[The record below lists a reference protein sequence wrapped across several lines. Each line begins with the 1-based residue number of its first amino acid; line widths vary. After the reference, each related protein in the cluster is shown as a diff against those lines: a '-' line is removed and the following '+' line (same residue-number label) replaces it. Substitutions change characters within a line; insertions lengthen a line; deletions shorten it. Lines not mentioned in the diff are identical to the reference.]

1 MATANNPNQNITNTV
16 RETAEIVENT
26 LKSVAS
32 NIKTIFEDALA
43 STDNVVQSYG
53 KDIQKNLNSMVK
65 STDKMLEN
73 EVKLKMGILNR
84 KDIEKQLVEITK
96 KREVL
101 GLKIVNLEKEN
112 PRLARQL
119 RGEYEAAVAASEE
132 YEQSLK
138 DQEDHLK
145 NIDKR
150 VGLLGSAFK
159 GLAKVPLVGQL
170 VNAEEAL
177 TAMKSKA
184 NETGNRLQIVGAGLK
199 EAGKNASSFMLAA
212 VGKTVVDR
220 FKAID
225 TANENLARSLGTSY
239 DEANKLTS
247 RYVRIADSS
256 NDIYITSTKL
266 AKTTQDLSD
275 ELGVGVQLEE
285 KRLKF
290 ATRLREQGAFSV
302 ELTNEVTKLT
312 ALRGE
317 DEEKIL
323 EQANAQI
330 TAVKLQTG
338 INLNNR
344 KVLESITKASSAI
357 KLNFKGSV
365 PELAKAAAT
374 TKALGL
380 EMNKLDDIAG
390 GLLDFESS
398 IQAQMEAEL
407 LTGKAL
413 NVDKA
418 RYQALTNDTVGLAKT
433 LAQDIGTSAEYS
445 KMNRIQ
451 QEGLA
456 KAYGMSREEVS
467 QMLLDQEIQQK
478 MSGQSMADLQKQYA
492 LKVKEGKEEE
502 FLAELGEK
510 GLRDQFEQNSLQVKQ
525 QAIQEKLASS
535 MDSFAKALIPIA
547 EVFQKILGFITKFP
561 GLIKAATIALIAFKA
576 ASMFGKGSILG
587 GGGIGNMLGGLGKG
601 GAGAASTAATAGGG
615 AMGGMAK
622 QVAAMKAANP
632 GMTSTQALSSI
643 RASSGAAPAAT
654 AATAAKG
661 GGGFFSNLWSGT
673 KNLVSKVNPATAIK
687 GAVKD
692 AGGVGGL
699 LKKAIK
705 GSILNT
711 ILTAV
716 FSYMDFKSLI
726 ENPVDENGNL
736 LSKDELNRRA
746 GKIVLGGVGG
756 ILGGALGTAVGGPIG
771 AAVGSFGGQWLMGKL
786 ADWFPELGEAIG
798 GLLVPAASQKAA
810 TASGTKELA
819 VKDFVIKPLGED
831 TVTMAGGTKLGRTDE
846 MVQKLE
852 EMVRLLGI
860 VATKNTDI
868 YFDTTKVSNAVA
880 SAVPTSYGNILNPGS
895 STYRR

>member
-1 MATANNPNQNITNTV
+1 MATAKDPNQDIKGTV

-26 LKSVAS
+26 LKSIAS
-32 NIKTIFEDALA
+32 NIKTIFEDALS
-43 STDNVVQSYG
+43 STDNVVKSYG

-73 EVKLKMGILNR
+73 EIKLKMGILNR
-84 KDIEKQLVEITK
+84 KDIERQLVEITK

-101 GLKIVNLEKEN
+101 GLKIANLEKEN
-112 PRLARQL
+112 PRLARRL
-119 RGEYEAAVAASEE
+119 KKEYEAAVAASKE
-132 YEQSLK
+132 YEESLK

-170 VNAEEAL
+170 INAEEAL

-184 NETGNRLQIVGAGLK
+184 NETGNRLKIVGAGLK

-212 VGKTVVDR
+212 VGKGIVDR

-239 DEANKLTS
+239 EEANKLTS
-247 RYVRIADSS
+247 QYVRIADASQ
-256 NDIYITSTKL
+256 DIFLTSTKL
-266 AKTTQDLSD
+266 AKTTQDLAD
-275 ELGVGVQLEE
+275 DLGIAVQLDD
-285 KRLKF
+285 KRLQF
-290 ATRLREQGAFSV
+290 ATKLREQGKFST
-302 ELTNEVTKLT
+302 EFTNEVTKLT
-312 ALRGE
+312 AMRGE

-365 PELAKAAAT
+365 PELAKAAAQ

-380 EMNKLDDIAG
+380 EMNRVDDIAG
-390 GLLDFESS
+390 SLLDFESS

-433 LAQDIGTSAEYS
+433 LAEDIGTSAEYS

-502 FLAELGEK
+502 FLAELGKK

-547 EVFQKILGFITKFP
+547 ELFQNILGFITKFP
-561 GLIKAATIALIAFKA
+561 GLIKAATIALVAFKA
-576 ASMFGKGSILG
+576 ASMFGKGSVLG
-587 GGGIGNMLGGLGKG
+587 GGGLGGMVGAAGKG
-601 GAGAASTAATAGGG
+601 AGGAAGAAGSLGSMGAGAAGIKGLGPTVAPKPPTSAAGLSIVG
-615 AMGGMAK
+615 
-622 QVAAMKAANP
+622 P
-632 GMTSTQALSSI
+632 G
-643 RASSGAAPAAT
+643 SGAAPAA
-654 AATAAKG
+654 AAAKS
-661 GGGFFSNLWSGT
+661 GGGFFSNLVKGAKS
-673 KNLVSKVNPATAIK
+673 LASKINPATAIK
-687 GAVKD
+687 AAVKD

-711 ILTAV
+711 LLTAV

-726 ENPVDENGNL
+726 ENPVDENGQP
-736 LSKDELNRRA
+736 LSKSELNRRA
-746 GKIVLGGVGG
+746 GKIALGGVGG
-756 ILGGALGTAVGGPIG
+756 ILGGILGTAVGGPIG
-771 AAVGSFGGQWLMGKL
+771 AAVGSFGGQWLVGKL
-786 ADWFPELGEAIG
+786 ADWFPELGEAVG

-810 TASGTKELA
+810 AASGTKELP

-831 TVTMAGGTKLGRTDE
+831 TVTMAGGTKLGRT
-846 MVQKLE
+846 E
-852 EMVRLLGI
+852 EMVTLLSKQVQLLTALLG
-860 VATKNTDI
+860 K
-868 YFDTTKVSNAVA
+868 DTTISIDGQKVANVVA
-880 SAVPTSYGNILNPGS
+880 RNVPTTYGNLLNPGA
-895 STYRR
+895 STYRK